1 MNSKVSIDTMKQN
14 DNNIESTL
22 RPLYQSYCGHNGIF
36 AGEYPGDRSEDIA
49 RQRVEQMYNFGI
61 RYFIDLTEDG
71 ELCPY
76 AHLLP
81 EDATHIRF
89 AICDRKTPTDFE
101 GVERLIERIDA
112 LREQG
117 GKIYIHCW
125 GGVGRTG
132 LIMACYIATH
142 MENPTKTSVL
152 AALRA
157 YFSAMPKSSY
167 RTTPDCRCQVQYITS
182 FISHWISK
190 NE

>member
-1 MNSKVSIDTMKQN
+1 MKQN
-14 DNNIESTL
+14 DNNIEPTL

-49 RQRVEQMYNFGI
+49 RQRVEQMYNFGV

-101 GVERLIERIDA
+101 GVE
-112 LREQG
+112 QG

-152 AALRA
+152 AALRT

-190 NE
+190 TE